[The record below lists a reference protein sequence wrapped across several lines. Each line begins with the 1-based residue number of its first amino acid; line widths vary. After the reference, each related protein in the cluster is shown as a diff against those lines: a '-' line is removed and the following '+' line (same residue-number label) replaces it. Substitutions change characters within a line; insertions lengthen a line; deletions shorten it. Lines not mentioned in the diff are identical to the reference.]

1 MNCTEECFLLRYFIR
16 TVLLLVICFASVF
29 SADAYPRRIV
39 SLSPVGTEILFALG
53 QGGNIIGVTNF
64 CDYPPEA
71 LKKPK
76 VGDFAALNFEMLVA
90 GNVDLLVLQDIHKQ
104 FLPQLK
110 QLKIPYIVLEQ
121 ETVSGVYSSIARLG
135 RACGAEKRAAA
146 LTGSIKKEIAAVGS
160 KVQKLSRPQ
169 VVLCVSRELAETQIN
184 SFYAAGSKTFYNEL
198 IKLAGGKNSLAF
210 DTAAYPHVAS
220 EGLMKI
226 NPDIIIDLVGDKNFY
241 HSKDNVD
248 LDKVF
253 NKKYL
258 TEQWLRSVKVKA
270 TASGHVSIL
279 TGTLYLRPG
288 PRMGTIVRDF
298 ARAVHPEV
306 KW

>member
-1 MNCTEECFLLRYFIR
+1 MRYFIR

-146 LTGSIKKEIAAVGS
+146 LTGSIKKEIAAVVS

-169 VVLCVSRELAETQIN
+169 VVLCVSRELTETQIN

-198 IKLAGGKNSLAF
+198 IELAGGKNALVSGAS
-210 DTAAYPHVAS
+210 AYPHVAS

-226 NPDIIIDLVGDKNFY
+226 NPDVIIDLVGDKKFY
-241 HSKDNVD
+241 HSKDSVD

-258 TEQWLRSVKVKA
+258 TEQWLRSAKVKA

-288 PRMGTIVRDF
+288 PRMGIIVRDF
-298 ARAVHPEV
+298 ARAVHSEV

>member
-1 MNCTEECFLLRYFIR
+1 MRYVLR
-16 TVLLLVICFASVF
+16 TVLLLIICFASAF
-29 SADAYPRRIV
+29 GADASPRRIV

-53 QGGNIIGVTNF
+53 QGGNIVGVTNF

-110 QLKIPYIVLEQ
+110 QLNIPYIILEQ
-121 ETVSGVYSSIARLG
+121 ETVAGVYSSIAALG
-135 RACGAEKRAAA
+135 RVCGAEKRAAA
-146 LTGSIKKEIAAVGS
+146 LTGSIKKEIAAVVS
-160 KVQKLSRPQ
+160 KVQTLSRPQ
-169 VVLCVSRELAETQIN
+169 VVLCVSRELTETQIN
-184 SFYAAGSKTFYNEL
+184 SFLGAGSKTFYNEL
-198 IKLAGGKNSLAF
+198 IELAGGKNALVSGAS
-210 DTAAYPHVAS
+210 AYPHVAS

-226 NPDIIIDLVGDKNFY
+226 NPDVIIDLVGDKKFY
-241 HSKDNVD
+241 HSKDSVD

-258 TEQWLRSVKVKA
+258 TEQWLRSAKVKA

-288 PRMGTIVRDF
+288 PRMGIIVRDF
-298 ARAVHPEV
+298 ARAVHSEV

>member
-1 MNCTEECFLLRYFIR
+1 MFSSFRILASRMNCTEECFLLRYFIR

-146 LTGSIKKEIAAVGS
+146 
-160 KVQKLSRPQ
+160 
-169 VVLCVSRELAETQIN
+169 
-184 SFYAAGSKTFYNEL
+184 
-198 IKLAGGKNSLAF
+198 
-210 DTAAYPHVAS
+210 
-220 EGLMKI
+220 
-226 NPDIIIDLVGDKNFY
+226 
-241 HSKDNVD
+241 
-248 LDKVF
+248 
-253 NKKYL
+253 
-258 TEQWLRSVKVKA
+258 
-270 TASGHVSIL
+270 
-279 TGTLYLRPG
+279 
-288 PRMGTIVRDF
+288 
-298 ARAVHPEV
+298 
-306 KW
+306 

>member
-1 MNCTEECFLLRYFIR
+1 
-16 TVLLLVICFASVF
+16 
-29 SADAYPRRIV
+29 
-39 SLSPVGTEILFALG
+39 
-53 QGGNIIGVTNF
+53 
-64 CDYPPEA
+64 
-71 LKKPK
+71 
-76 VGDFAALNFEMLVA
+76 
-90 GNVDLLVLQDIHKQ
+90 
-104 FLPQLK
+104 
-110 QLKIPYIVLEQ
+110 
-121 ETVSGVYSSIARLG
+121 
-135 RACGAEKRAAA
+135 
-146 LTGSIKKEIAAVGS
+146 
-160 KVQKLSRPQ
+160 
-169 VVLCVSRELAETQIN
+169 
-184 SFYAAGSKTFYNEL
+184 
-198 IKLAGGKNSLAF
+198 
-210 DTAAYPHVAS
+210 
-220 EGLMKI
+220 MKI

-270 TASGHVSIL
+270 TALGHVSIL